1 MNKTNRKNKSKQ
13 QTKLIITIEQS
24 MVDKIENSVKNNIDN
39 ENLSDFI

>member
-13 QTKLIITIEQS
+13 QKKLIITIEQS

>member
-13 QTKLIITIEQS
+13 KKLIITIEQS

>member
-13 QTKLIITIEQS
+13 QKKLIITTEQS

>member
-1 MNKTNRKNKSKQ
+1 
-13 QTKLIITIEQS
+13 